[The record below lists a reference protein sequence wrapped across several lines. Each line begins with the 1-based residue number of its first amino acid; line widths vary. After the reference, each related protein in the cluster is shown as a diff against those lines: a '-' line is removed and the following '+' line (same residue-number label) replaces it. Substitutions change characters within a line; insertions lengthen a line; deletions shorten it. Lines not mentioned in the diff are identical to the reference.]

1 MSAAKMI
8 NMFQQLEQ
16 SGGVDEVREIAEG
29 VVLVKGLGK
38 YLHLDRE
45 VQRKLE
51 DNYPVRRKDD
61 EVVWGEAQWVEGDN
75 AALMYRGKE
84 LKRGKMWFQEG
95 DPRETKQFLRYYYTG
110 WQYRVLPATSDIN
123 RCSELK
129 PTYDAYN
136 ALVTSADPTWRANH
150 VIVTHYKDGDANIG
164 MHFDKTRSIVDGSL
178 ITIVKTGDVGRPFRI
193 TSLDGETELFNEVVQ
208 PGDAIVM
215 TLEANTNT
223 KHGVPELAGQAV
235 APSGSIVFRSIKECV
250 RWEDLEKREEAKK
263 RKRDAEEEKKQEDV
277 KRQAQEASEQLAAV
291 RAALAA

>member
-51 DNYPVRRKDD
+51 TNYPVRHKDD
-61 EVVWGEAQWVEGDN
+61 EIVWGKAQWVEGDN

-110 WQYRVLPATSDIN
+110 W
-123 RCSELK
+123 
-129 PTYDAYN
+129 
-136 ALVTSADPTWRANH
+136 
-150 VIVTHYKDGDANIG
+150 
-164 MHFDKTRSIVDGSL
+164 
-178 ITIVKTGDVGRPFRI
+178 
-193 TSLDGETELFNEVVQ
+193 
-208 PGDAIVM
+208 
-215 TLEANTNT
+215 
-223 KHGVPELAGQAV
+223 
-235 APSGSIVFRSIKECV
+235 
-250 RWEDLEKREEAKK
+250 
-263 RKRDAEEEKKQEDV
+263 
-277 KRQAQEASEQLAAV
+277 
-291 RAALAA
+291 